1 MGALAQLREGNR
13 LRIVDELRRRGTA
26 TRGELAAATGLS
38 RTTVTTL
45 VTELQAHGIVAE
57 DGIADG
63 ARSPR
68 GRPAMLLRLEPAAGA
83 ALGIDFGHSHI
94 RVAVADLSA
103 VVLAERC
110 VPFAVGASAPAALD
124 AATGLAHAVLAE
136 AGLSIA
142 QVVGAGMGLPGPL
155 NQRTAIVSPSSILG
169 GWGGRPAAQELATR
183 LGVPV
188 AVDNDANLG
197 ALAELCL
204 GAGHGAADL
213 IYLKVS
219 SGIGAGIV
227 LDGRL
232 HHGASGTA
240 GEIGHVQLRR
250 DGDVCRCGNR
260 GCLETVASS
269 AAVLDLLRPLLGRE
283 LTLAGALEL
292 SRGGHVAVR
301 RVVADAGRAV
311 GRAVADLCN
320 MLNPEAIVVGGDL
333 SRAGDA
339 LLEGV
344 REAVD
349 RYALPAAA
357 RAVRVRAGRL
367 GERAE
372 VLGALTLVIGES
384 ESPFQPRY
392 FANQLDKAHAV
403 GIAFT

>member
-26 TRGELAAATGLS
+26 TRGELAEATGLS

-45 VTELQAHGIVAE
+45 VAELQEHGIVAE

-63 ARSPR
+63 ARSLR
-68 GRPAMLLRLEPAAGA
+68 GRPAMLLRLEPAGGA

-94 RVAVADLSA
+94 RVAVADLAST
-103 VVLAERC
+103 VLAERC
-110 VPFAVGASAPAALD
+110 VPFAVAASAPAALD
-124 AATGLAHAVLAE
+124 AAAALAHTVLAA
-136 AGLSIA
+136 AGVSA
-142 QVVGAGMGLPGPL
+142 PQVVGAGMGLPGPL
-155 NQRTAIVSPSSILG
+155 DQRTAVVSRSSILG
-169 GWGGRPAAQELATR
+169 GWGGRPAAHELAAR

-197 ALAELCL
+197 ALAELSL
-204 GAGHGAADL
+204 GAGRGAADL

-219 SGIGAGIV
+219 SGIGAGLV

-232 HHGASGTA
+232 HHGASGIA
-240 GEIGHVQLRR
+240 GELGHVQLRR
-250 DGDVCRCGNR
+250 DGVVCRCGNR
-260 GCLETVASS
+260 GCLETVRP
-269 AAVLDLLRPLLGRE
+269 VLGPD
-283 LTLAGALEL
+283 LTLPGALEL
-292 SRGGHVAVR
+292 ARAGHVAVR
-301 RVVADAGRAV
+301 RVLADAGRAV

-357 RAVRVRAGRL
+357 RAVRVVAGRL

-372 VLGALTLVIGES
+372 VLGALTLVIGEG
-384 ESPFQPRY
+384 EYLLRPRY
-392 FANQLDKAHAV
+392 FANRLDSADRV
-403 GIAFT
+403 GIAMA